1 MATGEDKKQVSGNV
15 SDSMTQEEIDQLV
28 KTLSAMK
35 VKPKADSP
43 EDLLS
48 WMQRMVGTKLEVQVP
63 EYPAIKKEASSDS
76 SSASKVS
83 KEDPILYK
91 QPIRIS
97 IFSGDGKGETSYE
110 LWRYEVM
117 CLMREGHSKESILMA
132 IRRSLKGEPANIL
145 MRLGS
150 VDIIEEI
157 LHKFD
162 SIYGNVMEAEDI
174 LAEFYSAKQRDDEN
188 CAAWSVRLEDLV
200 TKAVRKGKV
209 SPTLTNDML
218 RTMFY
223 KGLRADLKDIS
234 GHLYHNTYDF
244 DRLRVAIRKIEME
257 HKPVA
262 KPSKHATAKA
272 AICTPTSDTSADR
285 FSEMQSQLDQLSA
298 QVMQLSQYPQ
308 TSQYSQMP
316 RQSYQR
322 GRRAFRGYRP
332 SQSPRMP
339 SAPLP
344 ANEVNPAPSAVQQNK
359 VICYRCH
366 QEGHIAVGCRVRLDH
381 QKAQHLNFNR
391 SNPGARGLAAPR
403 QGPLTRRQ

>member
-1 MATGEDKKQVSGNV
+1 M
-15 SDSMTQEEIDQLV
+15 
-28 KTLSAMK
+28 
-35 VKPKADSP
+35 
-43 EDLLS
+43 
-48 WMQRMVGTKLEVQVP
+48 
-63 EYPAIKKEASSDS
+63 
-76 SSASKVS
+76 
-83 KEDPILYK
+83 
-91 QPIRIS
+91 
-97 IFSGDGKGETSYE
+97 
-110 LWRYEVM
+110 
-117 CLMREGHSKESILMA
+117 
-132 IRRSLKGEPANIL
+132 
-145 MRLGS
+145 

-223 KGLRADLKDIS
+223 KGLREDLKDIS

-244 DRLRVAIRKIEME
+244 DRLRVAIRKIELE

-272 AICTPTSDTSADR
+272 ATCTSTSDTSADR
-285 FSEMQSQLDQLSA
+285 FSEMQSQLDQLTA
-298 QVMQLSQYPQ
+298 QVMQLSQNPQ

-322 GRRAFRGYRP
+322 GRRAFRGNRT

-344 ANEVNPAPSAVQQNK
+344 ANEANPAPSAVQQNK

-391 SNPGARGLAAPR
+391 SNPGARGLASPR
-403 QGPLTRRQ
+403 QGSLTRRQ

>member
-1 MATGEDKKQVSGNV
+1 MATGGDKKQVSGNV
-15 SDSMTQEEIDQLV
+15 SDGNMTQEEIDQLV

-48 WMQRMVGTKLEVQVP
+48 WMQRMVGTKSEVQVP
-63 EYPAIKKEASSDS
+63 EHPVIKTEASSV
-76 SSASKVS
+76 SKVA
-83 KEDPILYK
+83 KEDSIPYK

-150 VDIIEEI
+150 IDIIEEI

-223 KGLRADLKDIS
+223 KGLREDLKDIS

-244 DRLRVAIRKIEME
+244 DRLRVAIRKIELE

-272 AICTPTSDTSADR
+272 ATCTSTSDTSADR
-285 FSEMQSQLDQLSA
+285 FSEMQSQLDQLTA
-298 QVMQLSQYPQ
+298 QVMQLSQNPQ

-322 GRRAFRGYRP
+322 GRRAFGGYRT

-344 ANEVNPAPSAVQQNK
+344 ANDENPAPSAVQQDK

>member
-1 MATGEDKKQVSGNV
+1 MATGGDKKQVSGNV
-15 SDSMTQEEIDQLV
+15 SDGNMTQEEIDQLV

-48 WMQRMVGTKLEVQVP
+48 WMQRMVGTKSEVHVP
-63 EYPAIKKEASSDS
+63 EYPVIKTEASSV
-76 SSASKVS
+76 SKVS
-83 KEDPILYK
+83 KEDSIPYK
-91 QPIRIS
+91 QPICIS

-145 MRLGS
+145 MQLGS
-150 VDIIEEI
+150 IDIIEEI

-174 LAEFYSAKQRDDEN
+174 LAEFYSAKQRNDEN

-223 KGLRADLKDIS
+223 KGLGEDLKDIS

-244 DRLRVAIRKIEME
+244 DRLRVAIRKIELE

-272 AICTPTSDTSADR
+272 ATCTSTSDTSADR
-285 FSEMQSQLDQLSA
+285 FSEMQSQLDQLTA
-298 QVMQLSQYPQ
+298 QVMQLSQNPQ

-322 GRRAFRGYRP
+322 GRRAFRGYRI

-344 ANEVNPAPSAVQQNK
+344 ANDVNPAPSAVQQNK

-403 QGPLTRRQ
+403 QGPLTRWQ

>member
-1 MATGEDKKQVSGNV
+1 MATGGDKKQVSGNV
-15 SDSMTQEEIDQLV
+15 SDGNMTQEEIDQLV

-48 WMQRMVGTKLEVQVP
+48 WMQRMVGTKSEVQVP
-63 EYPAIKKEASSDS
+63 EHPVIKTEASSV
-76 SSASKVS
+76 SKVS
-83 KEDPILYK
+83 KEDSIPYK

-150 VDIIEEI
+150 IDIIEEI

-223 KGLRADLKDIS
+223 KGLREDLKDIS

-244 DRLRVAIRKIEME
+244 DRLRVAIRKIELE

-272 AICTPTSDTSADR
+272 ATCTSTSDTSADR
-285 FSEMQSQLDQLSA
+285 FSEMQSQLDQLTA
-298 QVMQLSQYPQ
+298 QVMQLSQNPQ

-322 GRRAFRGYRP
+322 GRRAFRGYRT

-344 ANEVNPAPSAVQQNK
+344 ANDVNPAPSAVQQDK